1 MLTILHGIVALVGDK
16 HDWNMTEI
24 DTYTLTGSQPDNA
37 ALITDMNTRDAGIPL
52 RYAVQ
57 WNAILYRATYSL
69 KLN

>member
-1 MLTILHGIVALVGDK
+1 
-16 HDWNMTEI
+16 MTEI